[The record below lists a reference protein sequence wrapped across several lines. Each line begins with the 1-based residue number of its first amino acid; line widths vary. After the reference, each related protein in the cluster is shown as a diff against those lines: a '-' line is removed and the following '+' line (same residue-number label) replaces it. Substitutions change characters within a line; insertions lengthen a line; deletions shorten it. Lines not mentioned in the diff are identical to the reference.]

1 MSMSILKAMA
11 GVTAGFSLL
20 VFFVLL
26 RDGFMEA
33 LVVLGKFLLFGLAG
47 TLLLFGISYAIFALM
62 NSGRYYVLFEMDGT
76 GVNHIQ
82 IGKQVKK
89 EKALGLLTSLAGVS
103 ARSISITGTG
113 LIAGSKLSFYSD
125 FGKVKRIV
133 PMKKHDCIKLSGAF
147 MKNQIYVTPEQFD
160 FVWGYIISHT
170 HISGGRFC

>member
-1 MSMSILKAMA
+1 MSILKAMA

-33 LVVLGKFLLFGLAG
+33 LVILGKFLLFGLAG

-89 EKALGLLTSLAGVS
+89 AKALGLLTSLAGVS
-103 ARSISITGTG
+103 ARRNLPRTTSASIKPSRSRT
-113 LIAGSKLSFYSD
+113 
-125 FGKVKRIV
+125 
-133 PMKKHDCIKLSGAF
+133 
-147 MKNQIYVTPEQFD
+147 KNTSRLNPAVTPAMALS
-160 FVWGYIISHT
+160 ILLSLI
-170 HISGGRFC
+170 HI